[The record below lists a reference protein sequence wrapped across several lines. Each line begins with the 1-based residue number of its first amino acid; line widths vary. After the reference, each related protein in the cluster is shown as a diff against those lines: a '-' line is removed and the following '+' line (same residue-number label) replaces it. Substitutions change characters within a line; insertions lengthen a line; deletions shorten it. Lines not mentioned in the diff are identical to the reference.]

1 MPKQIILAIR
11 SDGFEIP
18 FIAEWFDSL
27 KEATEVKEIFGRLI
41 DEVLIELKGE
51 DKRKTL
57 AMMLFNNV
65 DDGMNKKLKVRYSNT
80 VAVQNYM
87 VIVEKYP
94 RARVE
99 KAKTVLI
106 EGVLQM
112 MNEDWIVNKASN
124 ARFLKN
130 ERHYQ
135 IVLEKYMRYFKKEL
149 IRGCINLGVEKEEVL
164 EIPSSIEGRG
174 FWRSNY
180 LNVNSYARSIFVDVV
195 DRETQVIKVWKE
207 TYDMFVFVIVELVF

>member
-41 DEVLIELKGE
+41 DEVLMELKGE

-106 EGVLQM
+106 EGVVQM

-174 FWRSNY
+174 F
-180 LNVNSYARSIFVDVV
+180 
-195 DRETQVIKVWKE
+195 
-207 TYDMFVFVIVELVF
+207 